1 MLEDVNEHLHA
12 GCACT
17 GETIGRAKFL
27 TMGATMAT
35 AAAAVM
41 PALARAAADPAPAP
55 PSAAKVDHLVILG
68 TAAGPPAVPG
78 RFGIASALVI
88 GGKTFVIDCGRAAVT
103 QYVNCGL
110 LLKEL
115 SGIFVTHLHAD
126 HTADLFNFF
135 LLGSGSSAHDSLL
148 HAIPV
153 YGPGSAGGL
162 PAAFPPGRAVATI
175 DPQDPTPGISTLLHD
190 CNDAFAYSTNILMR
204 DSGTQDIEQF
214 MDIREIPL
222 PNVGASPT
230 GNTAPSMQPVTIATL
245 ADMTVKGTLVLHGIC
260 FPSYAFRFDTPQ
272 GSVVF
277 SGDTA
282 PTANLVTLARGADIL
297 VHEAIDLA
305 YFKSHGLA
313 ANFLHHAETSHT
325 DIGLVAG
332 IAQQAGVKTL
342 IVSHLGPADPRMV
355 SDARW
360 KELAL
365 AGAAKSGFTGRVFIG
380 KENMRFDLKG
390 RPIA

>member
-1 MLEDVNEHLHA
+1 
-12 GCACT
+12 
-17 GETIGRAKFL
+17 
-27 TMGATMAT
+27 MAS
-35 AAAAVM
+35 AAAVM
-41 PALARAAADPAPAP
+41 LPALAEVAAGTPAVPQ
-55 PSAAKVDHLVILG
+55 PSANIDHLVILG

-88 GGKTFVIDCGRAAVT
+88 RDKTFVIDCGRAAVT

-110 LLKEL
+110 LLKKL
-115 SGIFVTHLHAD
+115 DGIFVTHLHAD

-135 LLGSGSSAHDSLL
+135 LLGSGSAAHDSLL
-148 HAIPV
+148 HAIPI
-153 YGPGSAGGL
+153 YGPGSAGAL
-162 PAAFPPGRAVATI
+162 PAAFPPGRQVATI
-175 DPQDPTPGISTLLHD
+175 NPQDPVPGIAALLRD

-204 DSGTQDIEQF
+204 DSGTQNIGSF
-214 MDIREIPL
+214 MDVREIPL
-222 PNVGASPT
+222 PNVGASPV
-230 GNTAPSMQPVTIATL
+230 GNTAPSMQPFTIATL
-245 ADMTVKGTLVLHGIC
+245 ADITVKATLVPHGIC

-282 PTANLVTLARGADIL
+282 PSPNLIALARGADIL

-325 DIGLVAG
+325 DVRLVAG
-332 IAQQAGVKTL
+332 IAQQANVKTL

-365 AGAAKSGFTGRVFIG
+365 AGAAESGFSGQVFIG
-380 KENMRFDLKG
+380 KERMRFDLKG
-390 RPIA
+390 RQIG